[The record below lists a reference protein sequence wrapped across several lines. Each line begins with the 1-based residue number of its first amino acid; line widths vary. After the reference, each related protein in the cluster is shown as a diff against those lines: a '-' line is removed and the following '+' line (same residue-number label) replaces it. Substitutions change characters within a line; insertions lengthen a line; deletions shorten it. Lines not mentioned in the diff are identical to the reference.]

1 MKDCTQGTKV
11 MKRDQEENEETT
23 MEKLP
28 FHSNKKIKTFRS
40 DNVSYHHDA
49 NMIKTFSSSHN
60 NKSRLI
66 SSTNVTLVK
75 VNDDMTIGNIN
86 LESVLRVKKETLM
99 IATTVKKMMGT
110 TDNKRL
116 NVFNHHNRHDSIQ
129 IKKHNQQRNSNEKQ
143 ENVIDLAY
151 LKHEQ
156 VNVQEKMVL
165 RGQG

>member
-40 DNVSYHHDA
+40 DNVSYHHDT

-116 NVFNHHNRHDSIQ
+116 IVSDHHNHHDSIHTKQ
-129 IKKHNQQRNSNEKQ
+129 HNRQSNANRKQ
-143 ENVIDLAY
+143 EKVIDLAY
-151 LKHEQ
+151 PKHEQ
-156 VNVQEKMVL
+156 VKVQEKMVL
-165 RGQG
+165 GGQG